1 MKRLKK
7 LDRRLVI
14 GAIGVLIFIGLVQ
27 HVYLLISDDIVA
39 FIQAKSGLSIVI
51 YTLYTSISV
60 MILSL
65 PLIPLW
71 PIIYDSYGFG
81 PSVVATFIGVMV
93 GGMINFYLTRK
104 YGRPFILK
112 RISEKDM
119 DKLER
124 ITQIDKLRTF
134 IFIRLIANNYFDAV
148 SYLSGLSKI
157 RFSFYFIGT
166 LVASLIWVP
175 VSFLAISQAN
185 HLSEKFSLI
194 ILGILYFAIA
204 LLGLGVLNKYLRKKE
219 K

>member
-1 MKRLKK
+1 MSYCVAIINKVRRLKK
-7 LDRRLVI
+7 LDRRIVI
-14 GAIGVLIFIGLVQ
+14 GALGVLIFIGLVQ
-27 HVYLLISDDIVA
+27 YIYLLISDDIVV
-39 FIQAKSGLSIVI
+39 FIQAKSGLSIAI

-134 IFIRLIANNYFDAV
+134 IFIR
-148 SYLSGLSKI
+148 
-157 RFSFYFIGT
+157 
-166 LVASLIWVP
+166 
-175 VSFLAISQAN
+175 
-185 HLSEKFSLI
+185 
-194 ILGILYFAIA
+194 
-204 LLGLGVLNKYLRKKE
+204 
-219 K
+219 